1 MKTNINKLVI
11 VTVVIFLSTMLFS
24 FVSPQEKEKKPWKVP
39 EKYKTMENPYAADQ
53 SLVKV
58 GKTIYAKHCRSC
70 HGNKGL
76 GDGPKAKKMKSFL
89 EKFNSK
95 AFQANTDGELFYKS
109 IIGRDEMP
117 NYEKKIPDVEDQWA
131 VVMYIKTLK

>member
-1 MKTNINKLVI
+1 MKTHINKLVM
-11 VTVVIFLSTMLFS
+11 VTVVLLFSAFLFS
-24 FVSPQEKEKKPWKVP
+24 FVTPQEKIKKPWDIP
-39 EKYKTMENPYAADQ
+39 EKYKKMENPYAEDQ

-58 GKTIYAKHCRSC
+58 GKSLYAKHCRSC

-89 EKFNSK
+89 GIFNSEE
-95 AFQANTDGELFYKS
+95 FQANTDGELFYKS

-131 VVMYIKTLK
+131 VIMYLRTLK